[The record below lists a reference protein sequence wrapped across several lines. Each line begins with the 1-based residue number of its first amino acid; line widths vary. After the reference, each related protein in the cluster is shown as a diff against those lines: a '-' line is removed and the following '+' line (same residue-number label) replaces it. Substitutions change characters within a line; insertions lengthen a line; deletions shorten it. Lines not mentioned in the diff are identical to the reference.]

1 MNTDNI
7 INRIKIKMQKLDNWR
22 MANNSNHG
30 DYISKRQEYLK
41 LSSELESILTQT
53 VNNNLIKKS
62 L

>member
-1 MNTDNI
+1 MDTNNI
-7 INRIKIKMQKLDNWR
+7 IKRIKNKMEKLDNWR
-22 MANNSNHG
+22 MANNSNHA

-53 VNNNLIKKS
+53 VNNNLTKKS